1 MQNIDLRLK
10 CPFTMLVSGPSS
22 SGKTTFVSS
31 LIQRSKTI
39 YNKRSGNIYWFYKVQ
54 NDDFERNFTTSIHF
68 FNEMVTMNWLKDHE
82 IPPNSTIVIDDMAS
96 EATEDTAQ
104 LFSVGSHHYN
114 VNIIFL
120 CQNIFSKNRYFRDIS
135 LNSTYVVLFK
145 NVRDKLQI
153 TNFAK
158 QFAPGRTKAFVE
170 IFVKAT
176 KNPYTYLLLDN
187 HQKTADEHRILSN
200 YLQENGNPVCLWLL
214 KDKI

>member
-1 MQNIDLRLK
+1 
-10 CPFTMLVSGPSS
+10 MLVSRPSR

-31 LIQRSKTI
+31 LLKRRKTI
-39 YNKRSGNIYWFYKVQ
+39 YNKPGGNIYWLYKVQ
-54 NDDFERNFTTSIHF
+54 NDDFVQNLTTTAHF
-68 FNEMVTMNWLKDHE
+68 YNEMVTMNWLKEHE
-82 IPPNSTIVIDDMAS
+82 LPPNSTIVIDDMAS
-96 EATEDTAQ
+96 GATEDTAQ

-120 CQNIFSKNRYFRDIS
+120 CQNLFSKYRYFRDIS

-145 NVRDKLQI
+145 NVKDKLQI

-158 QFAPGRTKAFVE
+158 QFAPGRNKAFVE

-187 HQKTADEHRILSN
+187 HQKTVDEHRILSY